1 MRETR
6 RVEDEAAL
14 ILDFMGMQ
22 KLVHVLGS
30 LGVLVSAGDW
40 ILRKLRII
48 TYVQTWLVL
57 KGGERA

>member
-1 MRETR
+1 M
-6 RVEDEAAL
+6 EDEAAL